1 MRLLGRLTEWNDER
15 GFGFVTR
22 NGTGE
27 RHFLHVSQIDSRRSR
42 PQVGGM
48 LTYELGKDS
57 RGRVQARNARWVG
70 DARPERSRSV
80 ASSLGGTVVAL
91 LVLAAVA
98 YVGYVRFSSP
108 NSTVPAA
115 VDKIV
120 FERDALQSRPEFKCS
135 PEKNSCSKMT
145 SCAEAIFHQEK
156 CGVPNMDGDHDGIPC
171 ERQWCN

>member
-1 MRLLGRLTEWNDER
+1 MRLQGRLTEWNDDR
-15 GFGFVTR
+15 GFGFVTQ

-27 RHFLHVSQIDSRRSR
+27 RHFLHISQLGSRRSR
-42 PQVGGM
+42 PQVGDM
-48 LTYELGKDS
+48 LTYEVGKDE
-57 RGRVQARNARWVG
+57 RGRVQARNAQRVG
-70 DARPERSRSV
+70 DVRPERSTARSSRV
-80 ASSLGGTVVAL
+80 GSLLTLV
-91 LVLAAVA
+91 VLAAIA

-115 VDKIV
+115 VYKIV
-120 FERDALQSRPEFKCS
+120 SERDALQSHPEFKCS

-171 ERQWCN
+171 EQQWCN